1 MKRYARLLAMRP
13 YARLLAISLCTRL
26 LTKPSIKKLVG
37 FFTTTYYCFLT
48 KVTKSLTQKLLIKQE
63 VQLIIYIFCLW

>member
-1 MKRYARLLAMRP
+1 MKLYARLLAMRP
-13 YARLLAISLCTRL
+13 YARLLAISLCTRP
-26 LTKPSIKKLVG
+26 LTKPSMKKIVVF

-63 VQLIIYIFCLW
+63 VQLSIYIFCL